1 MTAKS
6 RSKSIADALAGALG
20 AILIGA
26 AVYAD
31 AQTQPPPPAPPQS
44 RPPAQ
49 PVTPPAAPTPVA
61 PPVVVPPDYIIGP
74 DDVLSIVYWRDKDM
88 TAEVAVRPDGK
99 ISLPLVND
107 VQAAGLTPTQLRDS
121 LVTESKKYIE
131 DPNVTVVVKQ
141 INSRRVFITGE
152 ISKPGTYVLSGP
164 TTVLQLIALAGGV
177 RDYADTK
184 KIQII
189 RNENGKP
196 VSHLFNYKD
205 VMQGKNLQQ
214 NIELKPGDTVIIP

>member
-1 MTAKS
+1 MRNQLTRLS
-6 RSKSIADALAGALG
+6 RRCVHAVVFFPLATFFFA
-20 AILIGA
+20 A
-26 AVYAD
+26 AVSAQDIQPGGPAVPNTSTAIAAAD
-31 AQTQPPPPAPPQS
+31 LPAGF
-44 RPPAQ
+44 
-49 PVTPPAAPTPVA
+49 V
-61 PPVVVPPDYIIGP
+61 IGP
-74 DDVLSIVYWRDKDM
+74 NDVLSIVFWRDKDM
-88 TAEVAVRPDGK
+88 STDAAVRPDGK
-99 ISLPLVND
+99 ISLPLLND
-107 VQAAGLTPTQLRDS
+107 VQAAGLTPAQLRDS
-121 LVTESKKYIE
+121 LVAESKKYIA

-152 ISKPGTYVLSGP
+152 IGKPGTYVLSGP

-177 RDYADTK
+177 RDYADVK

-189 RNENGKP
+189 RTENGKP